1 MAMQSTVGDGPDDT
15 PRRKVEIALSSRMF
29 TGRAMSL
36 DVWSIFKYV

>member
-1 MAMQSTVGDGPDDT
+1 MATQSTADDVPNDT